1 MNSVTVRALED
12 LLRRVL
18 QAPLHGIDLR
28 QQSEAARERA
38 TEARVRRELAT
49 AAVVA
54 LGLIVL
60 LLGWYLGRHGVG

>member
-18 QAPLHGIDLR
+18 QAPLHGIDL
-28 QQSEAARERA
+28 QEQSEQARERA

-54 LGLIVL
+54 VGLIVL

>member
-28 QQSEAARERA
+28 QQSEQARERA

-54 LGLIVL
+54 VGLIVL